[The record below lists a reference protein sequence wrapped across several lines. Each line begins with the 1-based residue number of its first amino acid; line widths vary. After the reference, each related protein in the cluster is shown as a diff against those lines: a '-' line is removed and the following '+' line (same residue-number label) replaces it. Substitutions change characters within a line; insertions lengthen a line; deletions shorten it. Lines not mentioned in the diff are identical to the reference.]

1 MTEPTPRPEI
11 DMNDP
16 DDPVLRQRA
25 RLAKLAE
32 VGQRS
37 GYAVFGVAMVLFV
50 VGLISGFT
58 TGVTTG
64 IVAALIL
71 GSVVLAPT
79 IILGYAVKAADRED
93 RGLPHG
99 H

>member
-1 MTEPTPRPEI
+1 MTEPPE
-11 DMNDP
+11 

-25 RLAKLAE
+25 RMARLAQR
-32 VGQRS
+32 GQRL
-37 GYAVFGVAMVLFV
+37 GYLLFLVAMVLFG
-50 VGLISGFT
+50 VGLIAGFDG
-58 TGVTTG
+58 GVAPA
-64 IVAALIL
+64 IVACLIA
-71 GSVVLAPT
+71 GSVILAPT

>member
-1 MTEPTPRPEI
+1 MPTPPPGV
-11 DMNDP
+11 DP
-16 DDPVLRQRA
+16 DDPNDPVVAQRA
-25 RLAKLAE
+25 RLGIVAQR
-32 VGQRS
+32 GQRL
-37 GYAVFGVAMVLFV
+37 GYLVYLVAMVLFV
-50 VGLISGFT
+50 VGLIAGYT
-58 TGVTTG
+58 TGLTTA
-64 IVAALIL
+64 IVACLVL